1 MRRKA
6 GLGCSVAL
14 LAIAAVQGSAQ
25 QPAYESKPVTL
36 NATIAAI
43 DQANRVVTLKGPNG
57 NFDLQAS
64 EQMQGFNRLKVGDQ
78 VAATYFEAVVLR
90 AVTPGAPPSA
100 SPPTTI
106 VTRKDRAPGSER
118 RREQTFTVTIE
129 QIDMKAPW
137 VRVKGPQGR
146 TRTFTLSDP
155 KQFQNLKAGDSVEL
169 TYYES
174 LLVEVTSP
182 PKKD

>member
-1 MRRKA
+1 MA
-6 GLGCSVAL
+6 GTAGPSCAAL
-14 LAIAAVQGSAQ
+14 LVTLAIHAGAAQ

-43 DQANRVVTLKGPNG
+43 DKASRVVTLKGPTG
-57 NFDLQAS
+57 NFDVQAS
-64 EQMQGFNRLKVGDQ
+64 DEMQGFNSLKVGDQ
-78 VAATYFEAVVLR
+78 VSATYHEAVVLR
-90 AVTPGAPPSA
+90 AVKPGAPPSA

-118 RREQTFTVTIE
+118 RREQSFTVTIE
-129 QIDMKAPW
+129 AIDMKAPS

-146 TRTFTLSDP
+146 TRTFALSDP

-169 TYYES
+169 TYFES
-174 LLVEVTSP
+174 LLVEVSRP
-182 PKKD
+182 PNKP